1 MDESRLSTQEER
13 KARDG
18 VPLVLIVDDHP
29 AQRHLY
35 SLLTDNLAISAQIVS
50 CCEEAIRALELRGF
64 DVILMDWQM
73 PDVDGLMCATRIR
86 QRELSNGD
94 RTPIV
99 AVTAHVLA
107 GDREKCLEAGLDD
120 YLGKPFTIAQLKE
133 TIHRWMKVKRAAKSS
148 VAKTVELNR
157 TSD

>member
-1 MDESRLSTQEER
+1 MDESRSGTQEER
-13 KARDG
+13 TAPEG

-35 SLLTDNLAISAQIVS
+35 GLLTDNLSISAQIVS
-50 CCEEAIRALELRGF
+50 CCEEAIRALDVRSF

-73 PDVDGLMCATRIR
+73 PDVDGLMCASKIR
-86 QRELSNGD
+86 QREQLNGH

-133 TIHRWMKVKRAAKSS
+133 TIHRWMKTKRSAQNASTRS
-148 VAKTVELNR
+148 VAVEQ
-157 TSD
+157 DG